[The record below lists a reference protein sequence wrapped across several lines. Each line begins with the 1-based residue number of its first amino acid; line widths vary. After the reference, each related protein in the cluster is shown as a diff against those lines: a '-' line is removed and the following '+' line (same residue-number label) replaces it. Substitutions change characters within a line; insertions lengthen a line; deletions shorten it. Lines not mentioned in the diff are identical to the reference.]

1 MIPYFFFMEVECI
14 GNTQII
20 HMEETGITKQTI
32 GLEAT
37 LKLKPFPHSYLYWKL
52 HKCNIS
58 LICQRQERAATLQL
72 YEVVEGFFL
81 DSSFYAIQLKSL
93 MPQKSCKEEVF
104 LFLVLHIY
112 IVYIA
117 YTNFI
122 SLCMLFWFQ
131 FISDTK
137 FKCTHLFWIEH
148 RNEY

>member
-1 MIPYFFFMEVECI
+1 MYKVNLTERKLWTPVEEIAFTTRPISTPTPKCLVKLEHILSATSAHIFRFLWFMPSLVVRV
-14 GNTQII
+14 T
-20 HMEETGITKQTI
+20 
-32 GLEAT
+32 EAT

-104 LFLVLHIY
+104 FSFWY
-112 IVYIA
+112 
-117 YTNFI
+117 YT
-122 SLCMLFWFQ
+122 S
-131 FISDTK
+131 T
-137 FKCTHLFWIEH
+137 
-148 RNEY
+148 